1 MSSNYFDADWT
12 EKITL
17 PVKRVGA
24 HWEFFYGG
32 DVPVREGTLGELTLD
47 ARDITNEKFKQRVM
61 QEVSVKIL
69 DEGTELLV
77 ALTDHDTKGR
87 LIGYPEKMPMHVPWG
102 TTRFAK
108 VRLGPQRPKKGQLS
122 LDTEISRGGLW
133 LKVKGLERCELQAST
148 VLMPEGFEE
157 PAVSLNHAFTLLSE
171 RYEKHRLSH
180 TGNVYSRVFYCEGN
194 GHWFPLDDL
203 RRGVLVTAERNL
215 LKSAW
220 DEVEQAL
227 GWRPSPAQAKSSK
240 KPNKK

>member
-1 MSSNYFDADWT
+1 M
-12 EKITL
+12 
-17 PVKRVGA
+17 
-24 HWEFFYGG
+24 
-32 DVPVREGTLGELTLD
+32 PVREGTLGELTLD

-61 QEVSVKIL
+61 QEVTVKIL

-77 ALTDHDTKGR
+77 ALTDHDTNGR
-87 LIGYPEKMPMHVPWG
+87 LLGFPEKMPINVPWG

-122 LDTEISRGGLW
+122 LDTEIDRGGLW
-133 LKVKGLERCELQAST
+133 LKVKGLERCELKAST

>member
-12 EKITL
+12 EKVTL

-32 DVPVREGTLGELTLD
+32 DVPVCEGTLAELTLD
-47 ARDITNEKFKQRVM
+47 GKDIHNEQFKQRVM
-61 QEVSVKIL
+61 QELTVPIL

-77 ALTDHDTKGR
+77 ALSDHDTNGR
-87 LIGYPEKMPMHVPWG
+87 LVGFPEKMPMHVPWG

-108 VRLGPQRPKKGQLS
+108 VRLGPQRPKKGQMS
-122 LDTEISRGGLW
+122 LDPDRDRGGLW

-180 TGNVYSRVFYCEGN
+180 TGNVYSRVFYCEGH

-203 RRGVLVTAERNL
+203 RQGVLVTAERNL

-220 DEVEQAL
+220 DEVERAL
-227 GWRPSPAQAKSSK
+227 GWRPISQPKRSK
-240 KPNKK
+240 QPNKK